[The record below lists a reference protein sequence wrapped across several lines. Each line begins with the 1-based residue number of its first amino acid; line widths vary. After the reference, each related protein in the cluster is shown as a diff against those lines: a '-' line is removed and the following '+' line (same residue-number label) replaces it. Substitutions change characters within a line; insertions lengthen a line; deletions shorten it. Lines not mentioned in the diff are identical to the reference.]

1 METRLLKLKNNFNN
15 IITIRNSVKN
25 IFDILLVKI
34 GKLKGFYAE
43 LIKDRKSEMFV
54 FGLDSFYFQNKLID
68 IEYDDMKRLFLAINN
83 RMYCEYFKLHKII
96 IDYISKNII
105 DKKILEMIKVNNYPI
120 YKDLEPFK
128 EYNIEVILDIHES
141 ILNLLSV
148 LISTLNNKENE
159 LEIHKT
165 KQNIGLN
172 IDNFITTFS
181 FNITVLR
188 EKIILF
194 ITYIEFFHKM
204 HTKYLKRFNN
214 KIQLMHTHIMNDIK
228 LEESIEMTNEKKA
241 EILNEFNING
251 ADQELLENL
260 KKTINSETSSEN
272 GDEIRSKSNSF
283 DIKETKENIVLIKAE
298 PEPEPELEV
307 EQEDTKNNE
316 DNESVVSSEPVK
328 EEPKKKR
335 TYKPRKK

>member
-1 METRLLKLKNNFNN
+1 
-15 IITIRNSVKN
+15 
-25 IFDILLVKI
+25 
-34 GKLKGFYAE
+34 
-43 LIKDRKSEMFV
+43 
-54 FGLDSFYFQNKLID
+54 
-68 IEYDDMKRLFLAINN
+68 
-83 RMYCEYFKLHKII
+83 
-96 IDYISKNII
+96 
-105 DKKILEMIKVNNYPI
+105 
-120 YKDLEPFK
+120 
-128 EYNIEVILDIHES
+128 
-141 ILNLLSV
+141 
-148 LISTLNNKENE
+148 
-159 LEIHKT
+159 
-165 KQNIGLN
+165 
-172 IDNFITTFS
+172 
-181 FNITVLR
+181 
-188 EKIILF
+188 
-194 ITYIEFFHKM
+194 M

-283 DIKETKENIVLIKAE
+283 DIKETKENIVLIKT
-298 PEPEPELEV
+298 EPEPELELQP
-307 EQEDTKNNE
+307 EQEDAKNNE